1 MGIKLPNGF
10 GNFEHDGSDVCSIE
24 SPFDL
29 NAEDFLK
36 FAEEDIE
43 GTEAKDIINA
53 LGNIKR
59 AIENRVD
66 LLHYA
71 FGFRNLREN
80 GDFPTKLERLNKLSI
95 VAPRILRK
103 INKIRNLL
111 EHQYKVPDKEEIED
125 AIDIGILFI
134 EYTNKFIYTFMQEF
148 DGMYDDNGVS
158 SISFKEGEI
167 KVNYFNQ
174 NPNNDNFSLTNKDSD
189 FCEWAKF
196 FVINGY

>member
-1 MGIKLPNGF
+1 MDLKLLNNI
-10 GNFEHDGSDVCSIE
+10 GNINIEMISNICIE

-43 GTEAKDIINA
+43 GIKDKDIINA

-66 LLHYA
+66 VLHYA

-80 GDFPTKLERLNKLSI
+80 GDFPTKLERLNKLGI

-111 EHQYKVPDKEEIED
+111 EHEYKLPDKVKIED
-125 AIDIGILFI
+125 ALDIGILFI
-134 EYTNKFIYTFMQEF
+134 EYTNKFIYKFVDEFIGSSEEAGFDIKFDREKIKINFMSDSEH
-148 DGMYDDNGVS
+148 
-158 SISFKEGEI
+158 ET
-167 KVNYFNQ
+167 
-174 NPNNDNFSLTNKDSD
+174 FSLSNKDSG
-189 FCEWAKF
+189 FYEWVKF
-196 FVINGY
+196 AVKHIY